1 MSNPVSIAHS
11 HRRLAP
17 GDPPRRGRWPLGPI
31 LLPLLLC
38 ASFASAES
46 LLHKGRAEGLS
57 SIEVLPDTNGD
68 TWARMRHGLSLQAHV
83 SPRFSVIADGQL
95 LIPLATT
102 DVYAWD
108 EASIQRLAVRYTSPK
123 LSITAGRY
131 VHAGTLGLTRVDGI
145 QLELGSDDPVGVSV
159 WGGRVGHAE
168 SLAIGGDLGAGA
180 QFRVSPGAFGLATG
194 YDVRGTPVNVA
205 HRIHL
210 SSSVRDKK
218 GFALFVLAELG
229 FDTNDRTTDAAA
241 DSPVGEIAD
250 PGLEG
255 DDEPVEVGQDE
266 EDSDRVGFR
275 AVVQSS
281 IPLGTRATLRLGGRY
296 YGLPPITV
304 PWSSHSVVET
314 IRPTDY
320 GVAEVS
326 LELRP
331 RNNLRF
337 RFEGGPAIGQETEG
351 YEDLPEDSAEI
362 PGIETVVAVGGT
374 GKLSFDWAGLGL
386 YGTGT
391 SVGASWYAGGGV
403 GMRHEVGPLDLWG
416 EAGIYR
422 FEGLD
427 GTQATIGEARFQAG
441 IALPVRPKWG
451 QLGLVVRTAV
461 GTDRLLSPWWRAG
474 VALQARVGTARG
486 AL

>member
-11 HRRLAP
+11 HRRFAP
-17 GDPPRRGRWPLGPI
+17 GGPSRRGRWPLGPI

-46 LLHKGRAEGLS
+46 LLHEGRAEGLS
-57 SIEVLPDTNGD
+57 SIELLPDSNGD
-68 TWARMRHGLSLQAHV
+68 TWARMRHGLSLQAHL
-83 SPRFSVIADGQL
+83 SPRFAVIADGQL

-108 EASIQRLAVRYTSPK
+108 EASIQRLAIRYTSPK

-168 SLAIGGDLGAGA
+168 SLAIGGDLGGGA

-218 GFALFVLAELG
+218 GFALFALAELG
-229 FDTNDRTTDAAA
+229 FDTHDETVEDAE
-241 DSPVGEIAD
+241 D
-250 PGLEG
+250 
-255 DDEPVEVGQDE
+255 
-266 EDSDRVGFR
+266 DSDRVGFR

-281 IPLGTRATLRLGGRY
+281 LPLGTRATLRLGGRY

-337 RFEGGPAIGQETEG
+337 RFEGGPAIGQETQG
-351 YEDLPEDSAEI
+351 YEDLPEDSEEI
-362 PGIETVVAVGGT
+362 PGIETGVAVGGT

-403 GMRHEVGPLDLWG
+403 GMRHDVGPLHLWG

-427 GTQATIGEARFQAG
+427 DTQATIGEARFQAG
-441 IALPVRPKWG
+441 FALPVRPKWG

-461 GTDRLLSPWWRAG
+461 GADRLLSPWWRAG

>member
-1 MSNPVSIAHS
+1 VTIAHS
-11 HRRLAP
+11 HRSFAP
-17 GDPPRRGRWPLGPI
+17 GGPPRRARWSLGPI

-38 ASFASAES
+38 TSFASAES

-57 SIEVLPDTNGD
+57 SIEMLPDANGD
-68 TWARMRHGLSLQAHV
+68 TWARMRHGLSLQAHI
-83 SPRFSVIADGQL
+83 SPHFAVIADGQL

-229 FDTNDRTTDAAA
+229 FDSHDDTAEDEGEGAEEDA
-241 DSPVGEIAD
+241 
-250 PGLEG
+250 
-255 DDEPVEVGQDE
+255 E
-266 EDSDRVGFR
+266 EDSSAVGFR

-281 IPLGTRATLRLGGRY
+281 LPLGTRATLRLGGRY

-351 YEDLPEDSAEI
+351 YEDLPEDSEEI
-362 PGIETVVAVGGT
+362 PGIETGVAVGGT

-403 GMRHEVGPLDLWG
+403 GMRHEVGPVHLWG

-427 GTQATIGEARFQAG
+427 GTQATIGEARFQGG
-441 IALPVRPKWG
+441 IALPVKPKWG